1 MLTIIKEPDDF
12 LHGPCVPVDPSTLS
26 ADANSESWQFLKKF
40 ADTVLAHPS
49 CLGLA
54 ANQVG
59 FNTRIICMKADGE
72 LLLLINPEVTNWGK
86 HTELGEEG
94 CMSCPGVKK
103 VVRRYKRVTVN
114 YLNYAG
120 QPKTYTF
127 NKLSARIFQH
137 ELDHLNGITLVGG

>member
-1 MLTIIKEPDDF
+1 MCTILKDPYYF
-12 LHGPCVPVDPSTLS
+12 LHTPCVPVDPLTLS
-26 ADANSESWQFLKKF
+26 ADITSESWKFLKEF
-40 ADTVLAHPS
+40 ADTLLAYPK

-59 FNTRIICMKADGE
+59 DNRRIICMKADGE
-72 LLLLINPEVTNWGK
+72 LLVLINPEVTNWGK

-94 CMSCPGVKK
+94 CMSCPGVVK
-103 VVRRYKRVTVN
+103 VVRRYKRITVDCLD
-114 YLNYAG
+114 YSG